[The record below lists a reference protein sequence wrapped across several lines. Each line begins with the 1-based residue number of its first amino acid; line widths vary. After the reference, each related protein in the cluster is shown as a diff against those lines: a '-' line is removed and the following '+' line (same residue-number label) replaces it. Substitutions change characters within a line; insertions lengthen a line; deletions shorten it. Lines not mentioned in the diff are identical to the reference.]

1 MVSEAN
7 GTDHAV
13 PVNALAKGPLGN
25 DFHALTYAMI
35 FTALP

>member
-13 PVNALAKGPLGN
+13 PVDALVKESLDAEMM
-25 DFHALTYAMI
+25 FRHTR
-35 FTALP
+35 